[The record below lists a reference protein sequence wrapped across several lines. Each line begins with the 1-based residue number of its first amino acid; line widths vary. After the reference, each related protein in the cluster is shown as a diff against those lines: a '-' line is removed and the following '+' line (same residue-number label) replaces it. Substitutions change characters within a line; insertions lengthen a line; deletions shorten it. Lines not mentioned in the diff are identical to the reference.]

1 MLTQLAE
8 KMLERDN
15 FLPAEG
21 ALEMGL
27 IDEVLTT
34 RKTPEEKKDK
44 EE

>member
-1 MLTQLAE
+1 L
-8 KMLERDN
+8 LERDN

-34 RKTPEEKKDK
+34 RKVPEEKEK
-44 EE
+44 EQ

>member
-1 MLTQLAE
+1 
-8 KMLERDN
+8 MLERDN

-34 RKTPEEKKDK
+34 RKTPEDK
-44 EE
+44 EKSE